1 MSLGLFF
8 PFFFSFRIQY
18 AMHLIFTRHQK
29 RKDDKKALQQQR
41 TQHVEFIWNFIAKYI
56 LFRKIGIITG
66 SLTTNAMTRAC
77 SIYVKKWL
85 WNLVLLK
92 ATQKKKTKMNFG
104 FVLLSLWCILSF
116 VDFVV
121 VFTSIFFFIYCNLF
135 SMITWCH
142 YHIAYRTSIEPN
154 SFFFRLQQHFN
165 FFMFDVIWDR
175 RRMRGEHIPVVTFN

>member
-8 PFFFSFRIQY
+8 PFFFFSFRIQY

-92 ATQKKKTKMNFG
+92 ATQKKKNENEFR
-104 FVLLSLWCILSF
+104 FCSVVLVVYSLIRRFCCCFYFNIFLHLLQFIFNDYLVSLSYCIQ
-116 VDFVV
+116 
-121 VFTSIFFFIYCNLF
+121 N
-135 SMITWCH
+135 
-142 YHIAYRTSIEPN
+142 
-154 SFFFRLQQHFN
+154 
-165 FFMFDVIWDR
+165 
-175 RRMRGEHIPVVTFN
+175 